1 MNLQAIPMR
10 AADANARSLLRLEQ
24 WLGAKEM
31 DTKGSD
37 GNPYYMGEAEEVY
50 P

>member
-1 MNLQAIPMR
+1 MG
-10 AADANARSLLRLEQ
+10 AADANMRPLLRLGQ